1 VVFTIEILSFTG
13 NSFLLNCPYILFHTF
28 RKINYLTIKETE
40 METLLIISHEVKNF
54 DTWKTAFEAGEPMRT
69 QAGVKVKGVYRSSE
83 KADMEKAGV
92 ISTPEIKI
100 LASVN

>member
-1 VVFTIEILSFTG
+1 
-13 NSFLLNCPYILFHTF
+13 
-28 RKINYLTIKETE
+28 

-54 DTWKTAFEAGEPMRT
+54 DTWKTAFEAGEPLRAE
-69 QAGVKVKGVYRSSE
+69 AGVKVKGVYRAADQENMVTVITQAPNAEVAKALFSNPAL

-92 ISTPEIKI
+92 ISVPEIKI